1 MLKIT
6 LTNPNTQATET
17 YDVVKEF
24 NPMFE
29 RAKELGL
36 ISSIFGLKVKDMKD
50 DNAPIRLH
58 ADSDVGNGLLRI
70 LPENDSLYDVR
81 VTDES
86 VSGVREELH
95 DDLEA
100 NLVYEQ

>member
-36 ISSIFGLKVKDMKD
+36 ISSIPALMIIGHFFPGEVAENQVSWSVWASIGVGMAHIVSLFVFFCVIYRQDTKKRKQYD
-50 DNAPIRLH
+50 D
-58 ADSDVGNGLLRI
+58 
-70 LPENDSLYDVR
+70 E
-81 VTDES
+81 
-86 VSGVREELH
+86 
-95 DDLEA
+95 
-100 NLVYEQ
+100 